1 MNHKDYF
8 QPFFIDEIKNF
19 LIENQG
25 NILNKVSSKLIE
37 KGENIKTIKEEMG
50 IILDNISNMLYFE
63 SEEAQNI
70 EQIHSIKT
78 DIKDL
83 MDLYYEGFADAF
95 AMKVLGIDI
104 NDFIKCFNVNGS
116 GSLRKTKIDSD
127 YDLGEIRILIQQY
140 DKNSNNEPDKTTK
153 ENDSDEHFYLDK
165 IRYDFIRIGDILA
178 PCQEYI
184 NDCKNAIQK
193 EIDDDKNKIGIQ
205 NIQDIYKVIKDDA
218 ININEKID
226 DFLNLYFINK
236 TSFC

>member
-1 MNHKDYF
+1 
-8 QPFFIDEIKNF
+8 
-19 LIENQG
+19 
-25 NILNKVSSKLIE
+25 
-37 KGENIKTIKEEMG
+37 MG

-127 YDLGEIRILIQQY
+127 YDY
-140 DKNSNNEPDKTTK
+140 
-153 ENDSDEHFYLDK
+153 
-165 IRYDFIRIGDILA
+165 
-178 PCQEYI
+178 
-184 NDCKNAIQK
+184 
-193 EIDDDKNKIGIQ
+193 
-205 NIQDIYKVIKDDA
+205 
-218 ININEKID
+218 EK
-226 DFLNLYFINK
+226 FEF
-236 TSFC
+236 

>member
-1 MNHKDYF
+1 
-8 QPFFIDEIKNF
+8 
-19 LIENQG
+19 
-25 NILNKVSSKLIE
+25 
-37 KGENIKTIKEEMG
+37 MG
-50 IILDNISNMLYFE
+50 IILDIISNMLYFE

-127 YDLGEIRILIQQY
+127 YDLRKIRILIQQY

-153 ENDSDEHFYLDK
+153 ENDSDVHFYLDK

-218 ININEKID
+218 ININEKMKKID
-226 DFLNLYFINK
+226 DFLNL
-236 TSFC
+236 